1 MIFAVIIIFFAVIVE
16 CILEKKTRFGSIIPI
31 GALAYMIYDFVV
43 KYSEAN
49 FKIIDILF
57 SVLLFVVTIISW
69 IITKKIN
76 YKKLL
81 T

>member
-1 MIFAVIIIFFAVIVE
+1 
-16 CILEKKTRFGSIIPI
+16 
-31 GALAYMIYDFVV
+31 MIYDFVV

-69 IITKKIN
+69 IITKKYKLWKTIN
-76 YKKLL
+76 VINIVFPLVKQYLFLQSDKHQKGE
-81 T
+81 TGGFC